1 MDVTPMV
8 EQRGKTAVPRA
19 AERGLSPRVSPDRAA
34 FQSFADAAPGRGALP
49 LLGAPLLAVVVTF
62 VLQPKASG
70 SYHDAPLASEPV
82 FAIPAEPALGLSA
95 TDTSFQGESKAI
107 SSALDAGQFE
117 RARTLLAKPAPAGA
131 REHWRAYRLMLECLE
146 QPSNGATAGAYRFY
160 LEDAPADLRPD
171 LFRACLS
178 AR

>member
-1 MDVTPMV
+1 
-8 EQRGKTAVPRA
+8 
-19 AERGLSPRVSPDRAA
+19 
-34 FQSFADAAPGRGALP
+34 
-49 LLGAPLLAVVVTF
+49 VVTF

-82 FAIPAEPALGLSA
+82 LEIPAEPALGSSLSA
-95 TDTSFQGESKAI
+95 TDASFQSESKAI
-107 SSALDAGQFE
+107 SSALETGQFE
-117 RARTLLAKPAPAGA
+117 RAHALLAKPVPAGA
-131 REHWRAYRLMLECLE
+131 REHWRAYRMMLECLE

-178 AR
+178 TR